1 MPGTSAFDANFAR
14 TLIGRNRET
23 RVRKEAV
30 SLRRIAKGLADAA

>member
-1 MPGTSAFDANFAR
+1 MAGRSAFDANFAR

-23 RVRKEAV
+23 PGGGRAV